1 MIKKILCSLTLAA
14 ALSVTAQNLPGQIP
28 SHALVV
34 PYRTNDVK
42 AVEEMQYDHS
52 PYYMSL
58 NGKWKFHWNKN
69 VDLRPKGFQ
78 DPAYDVSSWDEI
90 NVPGNWER
98 QGYGTTIYVNT
109 TYEFDSPWADFKKD
123 WPRSARSRRRDIVLL
138 RVGQRRVPGLQHGLK
153 GRRRMG
159 HHRQAS

>member
-14 ALSVTAQNLPGQIP
+14 ALSVTAQNLPEWQTIEHFRDGQIP

-69 VDLRPKGFQ
+69 VDLRP
-78 DPAYDVSSWDEI
+78 
-90 NVPGNWER
+90 
-98 QGYGTTIYVNT
+98 
-109 TYEFDSPWADFKKD
+109 
-123 WPRSARSRRRDIVLL
+123 
-138 RVGQRRVPGLQHGLK
+138 
-153 GRRRMG
+153 
-159 HHRQAS
+159 